1 MGLGGIMEKLITEI
15 KERKKYIWEDYLR
28 DKNLLCFD
36 KEYTNITNLL
46 DDIDQW
52 YFNETDTFIYQTAYI
67 TALENVLSQLQR
79 EEE

>member
-1 MGLGGIMEKLITEI
+1 MDKLITEI

-28 DKNLLCFD
+28 DKDLLLFE
-36 KEYTNITNLL
+36 KEYTHITNLL
-46 DDIDQW
+46 NDIEGW
-52 YFNETDTFIYQTAYI
+52 YFNESDNFIYQTAYI

>member
-1 MGLGGIMEKLITEI
+1 MDKLITEI

-28 DKNLLCFD
+28 DKDLLLFE
-36 KEYTNITNLL
+36 KEYTHITNLL
-46 DDIDQW
+46 NDIEGW
-52 YFNETDTFIYQTAYI
+52 YFNESDNFIYQTSYI